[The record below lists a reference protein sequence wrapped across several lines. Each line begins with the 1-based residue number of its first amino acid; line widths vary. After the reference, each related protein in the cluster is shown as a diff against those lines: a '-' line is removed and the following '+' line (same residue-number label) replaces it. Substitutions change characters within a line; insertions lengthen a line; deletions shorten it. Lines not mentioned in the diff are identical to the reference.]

1 MYVVDDQLLL
11 DVLSGQA
18 TPGILASV
26 ANGEVFT
33 TASWYYR
40 LGRAVAAGSG
50 SGSLSGRFEA
60 LDESTRDLVR
70 TGLDVLPEEVGLV
83 NLRIVVPVMRAVST
97 RHRLNFLN
105 AEAVG
110 AALLL
115 DGTVLV
121 RTDAP
126 LLREATAAL
135 AVGYEVIR

>member
-1 MYVVDDQLLL
+1 MYVVDDRLLL

-18 TPGILASV
+18 APVLRTSLA
-26 ANGEVFT
+26 AGEVFT

-40 LGRAVAAGSG
+40 LGRAIAAGSG
-50 SGSLSGRFEA
+50 SGSLSSRFGA

-83 NLRIVVPVMRAVST
+83 SLRIVVPVMRAVST

-115 DGTVLV
+115 DGTILV
-121 RTDAP
+121 TTDAP
-126 LLREATAAL
+126 MLREATGSL
-135 AVGYEVIR
+135 VIGYEVIR

>member
-18 TPGILASV
+18 NPAIRTALA
-26 ANGEVFT
+26 AGEVFT

-50 SGSLSGRFEA
+50 SGSLSSRFA
-60 LDESTRDLVR
+60 DLDEPSRDLVR
-70 TGLDVLPEEVGLV
+70 TGLDLLPEEIGLV
-83 NLRIVVPVMRAVST
+83 SLRIVVPVMRAVAT

-105 AEAVG
+105 AEAIG

-115 DGTVLV
+115 DGTILV
-121 RTDAP
+121 TTDAP
-126 LLREATAAL
+126 MLREATAAL
-135 AVGYEVIR
+135 AVGYEVVS

>member
-11 DVLSGQA
+11 DVLSGHA
-18 TPGILASV
+18 TPSLLASV
-26 ANGEVFT
+26 AAGEVFT

-60 LDESTRDLVR
+60 LDESSRDLVR

-83 NLRIVVPVMRAVST
+83 SLRIVVPVMRAVST

-105 AEAVG
+105 AEALG

-115 DGTVLV
+115 DGTILV
-121 RTDAP
+121 TTDAP
-126 LLREATAAL
+126 MLREAADVL
-135 AVGYEVIR
+135 AVGYEVVR